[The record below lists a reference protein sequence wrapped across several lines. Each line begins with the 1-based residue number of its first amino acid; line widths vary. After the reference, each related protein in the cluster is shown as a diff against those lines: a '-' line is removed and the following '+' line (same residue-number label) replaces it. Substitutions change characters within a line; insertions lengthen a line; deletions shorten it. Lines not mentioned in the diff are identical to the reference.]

1 MKQEIY
7 SPPNEGERYQNPWW
21 LPILAVFLAA
31 SALLLGRCLADHYGK
46 PALPKESVLAAQLQS
61 EEGQDLLQLASD
73 RNTYTLLLYFVSGEI
88 QAAFDK
94 GYIPGP
100 EDLRVFVASAGLA
113 HQNGVSIEAV
123 EVGEEGIAL
132 TGTAPGSEEADAFLL
147 GLQSQ
152 GFLASYQS
160 TDPGEAFR
168 FTVFLSLP
176 QLEEAHLF
184 VR

>member
-1 MKQEIY
+1 M
-7 SPPNEGERYQNPWW
+7 
-21 LPILAVFLAA
+21 
-31 SALLLGRCLADHYGK
+31 
-46 PALPKESVLAAQLQS
+46 AAQLQS

-73 RNTYTLLLYFVSGEI
+73 RNTYTLLLHFVSGEI

>member
-1 MKQEIY
+1 MAPH
-7 SPPNEGERYQNPWW
+7 SGG
-21 LPILAVFLAA
+21 VLAA
-31 SALLLGRCLADHYGK
+31 SALLLGRFLADHYGK

-73 RNTYTLLLYFVSGEI
+73 RNTYTLLLHFVSGEI